1 MTTRAKIKNVEDD
14 EIITEAKTIAAA
26 LGTHAPDHTTSPMIG
41 ARGLLGANR
50 RTKPTANS
58 QRDKSVLS
66 KHGDGGPGNSLAIQN
81 PAPEIVIRTTRPG
94 LCA

>member
-1 MTTRAKIKNVEDD
+1 MTTRAKIKEHRATT

-66 KHGDGGPGNSLAIQN
+66 KHGDGGP
-81 PAPEIVIRTTRPG
+81 R
-94 LCA
+94 